1 MIRKLCIINEEWIE
15 TEFDSLHLEG
25 WMPQKEFCPS
35 KIRGEKKK
43 RKEERTN
50 KEPVEDVVDQHIR
63 S

>member
-35 KIRGEKKK
+35 KIRGEKRKK
-43 RKEERTN
+43 KKKGLIKSLLKMLLTN
-50 KEPVEDVVDQHIR
+50 I
-63 S
+63 